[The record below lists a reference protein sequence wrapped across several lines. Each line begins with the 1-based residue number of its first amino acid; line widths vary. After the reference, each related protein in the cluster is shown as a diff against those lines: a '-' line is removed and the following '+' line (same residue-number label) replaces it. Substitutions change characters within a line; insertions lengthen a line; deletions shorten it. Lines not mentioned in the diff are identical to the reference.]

1 MLVLAAAGA
10 GYFLVPPVAA
20 RSQTVEIERPAQ
32 TVLARLASTPADT
45 VVVEGVTTTAAA
57 TQDDNTVSAPVSYAD
72 GGAGRVVYTVT
83 PAGEGAR
90 VEVKL
95 EQNLGSN
102 PMDRL
107 AIITGGDVAP
117 LIEAAATSVSTDLTA
132 LPNATWEGLT
142 YVVEEV
148 TARPFFYV
156 ENCSDTSAELITS
169 IINQA
174 TAAIPAVM
182 RSNNLQ
188 TNGELMAVE
197 PRVVSNQYCYQ
208 VGYPYSGRTPRALL
222 IGKTGTTPAGQVLR
236 VNYTGTEA
244 DVVAQVYDPLR
255 RAARRRAPRQP
266 SDARRRLDHVR
277 SLSRRCDASRRLAQ
291 PRHLLCRAVG
301 RGHRARDLD
310 RRARAIADT
319 RCSAGRSGRHARAGH
334 ASARDAVTKTQAK
347 HLRGP
352 RFTPRPFLLRPHPER
367 ARPRLQHTL
376 RQVRPFAQQR
386 PRIARIDD
394 LFRVEALRR
403 AERRAHRFRPRADFL
418 QPLFRLGM
426 GFEFALERRFDA
438 AFQRQR
444 APVAARPAIA
454 YFTSAS
460 D

>member
-1 MLVLAAAGA
+1 MGRIIGIIVVLVLVAAGA
-10 GYFLVPPVAA
+10 GYFLVPPIAA

-32 TVLARLASTPADT
+32 TILARLASTPADT

-132 LPNATWEGLT
+132 LPNATWDGLT

-148 TARPFFYV
+148 TARSFFYV
-156 ENCSDTSAELITS
+156 ENCSDTSAESITS
-169 IINQA
+169 IITQA

-182 RSNNLQ
+182 RTNNLQ
-188 TNGELMAVE
+188 TAGPLMAVE

-222 IGKTGTTPAGQVLR
+222 IGKTGQTPAGQVLR

-244 DVVAQVYDPLR
+244 DVVAQVYD
-255 RAARRRAPRQP
+255 
-266 SDARRRLDHVR
+266 
-277 SLSRRCDASRRLAQ
+277 
-291 PRHLLCRAVG
+291 
-301 RGHRARDLD
+301 
-310 RRARAIADT
+310 
-319 RCSAGRSGRHARAGH
+319 
-334 ASARDAVTKTQAK
+334 
-347 HLRGP
+347 
-352 RFTPRPFLLRPHPER
+352 
-367 ARPRLQHTL
+367 
-376 RQVRPFAQQR
+376 
-386 PRIARIDD
+386 
-394 LFRVEALRR
+394 
-403 AERRAHRFRPRADFL
+403 
-418 QPLFRLGM
+418 
-426 GFEFALERRFDA
+426 RFDA
-438 AFQRQR
+438 LLGAAHLDNPATREDDWITYEVYQDDPTQAGGSRNR
-444 APVAARPAIA
+444 DIYYVVPAGVDIARVTSIAPPAQSLTPAAAPAEA
-454 YFTSAS
+454 GATPAPATPAPAAPAPATP
-460 D
+460 

>member
-1 MLVLAAAGA
+1 VGRIIGIIVVLVLAAAGA

-32 TVLARLASTPADT
+32 TVLARLASTPANT
-45 VVVEGVTTTAAA
+45 VVVEGVTTTEAA
-57 TQDDNTVSAPVSYAD
+57 TQDDNTVTAPVSFAD
-72 GGAGRVVYTVT
+72 GAAGRVVYTVT

-132 LPNATWEGLT
+132 LPNATWDGLV

-148 TARPFFYV
+148 QPRPFFYV
-156 ENCSDTSAELITS
+156 ENCSDTSSESITS

-222 IGKTGTTPAGQVLR
+222 IGKTGQTPAGQVLR

-244 DVVAQVYDPLR
+244 DVVAQVYD
-255 RAARRRAPRQP
+255 
-266 SDARRRLDHVR
+266 
-277 SLSRRCDASRRLAQ
+277 
-291 PRHLLCRAVG
+291 
-301 RGHRARDLD
+301 
-310 RRARAIADT
+310 
-319 RCSAGRSGRHARAGH
+319 
-334 ASARDAVTKTQAK
+334 
-347 HLRGP
+347 
-352 RFTPRPFLLRPHPER
+352 
-367 ARPRLQHTL
+367 
-376 RQVRPFAQQR
+376 
-386 PRIARIDD
+386 
-394 LFRVEALRR
+394 
-403 AERRAHRFRPRADFL
+403 
-418 QPLFRLGM
+418 
-426 GFEFALERRFDA
+426 RFDA
-438 AFQRQR
+438 LLGAAHLDNPATREDDWITYEVYHDDATQAGGSRNR
-444 APVAARPAIA
+444 DIYYVVPSGVDIARVTSIAPPVQALPAAAPAA
-454 YFTSAS
+454 TPAPATPAPATPAPATP
-460 D
+460 

>member
-1 MLVLAAAGA
+1 VVLVLVVAGA

-32 TVLARLASTPADT
+32 TVLARLASTPANT

-102 PMDRL
+102 PVDRL

-117 LIEAAATSVSTDLTA
+117 LIEAAATSISTDLTA

-148 TARPFFYV
+148 QARPFFYV
-156 ENCSDTSAELITS
+156 ENCSDTSAESITS

-222 IGKTGTTPAGQVLR
+222 IGKTGQTPAGQVLR

-244 DVVAQVYDPLR
+244 DVVAQVYD
-255 RAARRRAPRQP
+255 
-266 SDARRRLDHVR
+266 
-277 SLSRRCDASRRLAQ
+277 
-291 PRHLLCRAVG
+291 
-301 RGHRARDLD
+301 
-310 RRARAIADT
+310 
-319 RCSAGRSGRHARAGH
+319 
-334 ASARDAVTKTQAK
+334 
-347 HLRGP
+347 
-352 RFTPRPFLLRPHPER
+352 
-367 ARPRLQHTL
+367 
-376 RQVRPFAQQR
+376 
-386 PRIARIDD
+386 
-394 LFRVEALRR
+394 
-403 AERRAHRFRPRADFL
+403 
-418 QPLFRLGM
+418 
-426 GFEFALERRFDA
+426 RFDA
-438 AFQRQR
+438 LLGAAHLDNPATREDDWITYEVYHDDATQPGGSRNR
-444 APVAARPAIA
+444 DIYYVVPAGVDIARVTSIAAPAQSLTPAAAPAEA
-454 YFTSAS
+454 GATPAPAAPAPAAPAPATPAPATP
-460 D
+460 